1 MLCSAGLGVSGQLK
15 PTWVR
20 PYIRIIFVFFR
31 IFISAAMEER
41 LLWNAA
47 QHVPPEQKL
56 CYLPKA
62 MFPVQNKMAA
72 MPPRTFS
79 SLAWGGAFPG
89 YQQAMSVPYGISMSA
104 NPVNPYVMRRT
115 PSIAVPT
122 IHWHRNNRG
131 HASFPAVLKTPFPAA
146 LRAPVP
152 VALNVPR
159 RYSGHR
165 MPAFVSGVSAVHE
178 QISFVDSASYGSLLA
193 EPVRAVDVQG
203 AGTYNYR
210 QWQRAVETAAET
222 QPCPG
227 YDATPVQLNLS
238 GVVDVGAHMYDDAAR
253 TPSASS
259 GFYNSQEV
267 PDGCRAAVATD
278 DADGNGDGPAV
289 SVSVPV
295 SVPVGPDENACEAGD
310 DDLGEWDETCQSC
323 SEDEE
328 ESAGDIGDGDGA
340 GAGSDE
346 KTRAAVANLL
356 TVMAEE
362 RRNRRW
368 RRLANRRASGKRTAG
383 VGSMNETVRKLISF
397 TRMRCPYQEPMRSC
411 DGMQSAGRG
420 ACMNVKSVFWASDD
434 YIQETTYAVKVLL
447 EKY

>member
-1 MLCSAGLGVSGQLK
+1 MD
-15 PTWVR
+15 
-20 PYIRIIFVFFR
+20 
-31 IFISAAMEER
+31 ER

-47 QHVPPEQKL
+47 QQVPPEQKL

-89 YQQAMSVPYGISMSA
+89 YQQAMSIPYGISMSA

-146 LRAPVP
+146 MRAPLP

-178 QISFVDSASYGSLLA
+178 NISFVDSASYGSLLA
-193 EPVRAVDVQG
+193 EPVHAVDVQG

-238 GVVDVGAHMYDDAAR
+238 GGVDVGAHVYDDAAR
-253 TPSASS
+253 TPSASN

-278 DADGNGDGPAV
+278 DADADGNGDGPA
-289 SVSVPV
+289 
-295 SVPVGPDENACEAGD
+295 VGPDENACEAGD

-328 ESAGDIGDGDGA
+328 ESAVDIGDGA

-346 KTRAAVANLL
+346 KTRDAVANLL

-368 RRLANRRASGKRTAG
+368 RRLANRRASGKRKAG

-397 TRMRCPYQEPMRSC
+397 TRMRCPYQEPVRSC
-411 DGMQSAGRG
+411 DGIQPAGR

>member
-1 MLCSAGLGVSGQLK
+1 MD
-15 PTWVR
+15 
-20 PYIRIIFVFFR
+20 
-31 IFISAAMEER
+31 ER

-47 QHVPPEQKL
+47 QQVPPEQKL

-89 YQQAMSVPYGISMSA
+89 YQQAMSIPYGISMSA

-131 HASFPAVLKTPFPAA
+131 HASFPAVLKTPFPSAM
-146 LRAPVP
+146 
-152 VALNVPR
+152 NVPR

-178 QISFVDSASYGSLLA
+178 NISFVDSASYGSLLA
-193 EPVRAVDVQG
+193 EPVHAVDVQG

-238 GVVDVGAHMYDDAAR
+238 GVVDVGAHVYDDAAR
-253 TPSASS
+253 TPSASN

-278 DADGNGDGPAV
+278 DADADGQWRR
-289 SVSVPV
+289 
-295 SVPVGPDENACEAGD
+295 NACEAGD

-328 ESAGDIGDGDGA
+328 ESAVDIGDGA

-346 KTRAAVANLL
+346 KTRDAVANLL

-368 RRLANRRASGKRTAG
+368 RRLANRRASGKRKAG

-397 TRMRCPYQEPMRSC
+397 TRMRCPYQEPVRSC
-411 DGMQSAGRG
+411 DGIQPAGR